1 MVNFNLLPLI
11 VVNSP
16 GTPTIYNWPIWKIWC
31 GKTKGTHS
39 IGLIRPTSSKIG
51 LGAWHKICSWVGLD
65 KNVETNRQKIFV
77 EFDPCV
83 KSKSP
88 GPSVVPPANESPS
101 AAWHVVSLR
110 SVDVNR
116 LLTCTV

>member
-1 MVNFNLLPLI
+1 MYFILTAFCNACLIVAFNLLPLI

-16 GTPTIYNWPIWKIWC
+16 GTPTIYNCPIWKICW

-51 LGAWHKICSWVGLD
+51 LGAWHFICSGVGLD
-65 KNVETNRQKIFV
+65 KNAETNCQKTFV
-77 EFDPCV
+77 EFDPWV

-88 GPSVVPPANESPS
+88 GPSVVPPANE
-101 AAWHVVSLR
+101 
-110 SVDVNR
+110 
-116 LLTCTV
+116 